1 MTSTAR
7 EESQPSDTAG
17 RSSQKAWSVRGP
29 TNKNDVVVLAVL
41 GPFKDSSRRVGR
53 ERPEAGT
60 GGGLQMKS
68 QGPEKSAL
76 DRLCEKS

>member
-53 ERPEAGT
+53 ERPEAGM
-60 GGGLQMKS
+60 GGLQMKS
-68 QGPEKSAL
+68 QGSEKSAL